1 MSDARPMPVVLLE
14 WRSFR
19 KSSLRGFAK
28 VELGA
33 LRMNELTVHASSG
46 KKWVGMPARP
56 VLGNDGQPQRDQR
69 GKVRYASLIEWKTR
83 GAADRFSASVIAAI
97 EEKHP
102 GATDEGE

>member
-1 MSDARPMPVVLLE
+1 MSDRPMPVELIE
-14 WRSFR
+14 WRAFR
-19 KSSLRGFAK
+19 KNTLRGFAK

-33 LRMNELTVHASSG
+33 LRISELTVHNSSG

-56 VLGNDGQPQRDQR
+56 VLNQDGSPKRDDR
-69 GKVRYASLIEWKTR
+69 GKTAYASLLEWKTR
-83 GAADRFSASVIAAI
+83 ESGDRFSVSVIAAI